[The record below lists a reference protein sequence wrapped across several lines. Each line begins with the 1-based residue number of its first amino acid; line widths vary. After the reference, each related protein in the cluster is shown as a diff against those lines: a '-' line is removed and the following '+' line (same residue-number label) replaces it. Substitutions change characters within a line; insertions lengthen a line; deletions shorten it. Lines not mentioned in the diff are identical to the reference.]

1 MPDMPTQV
9 RAESFWMES
18 TESTAYP
25 RLEQDVTVDVAV
37 IGGGISGLCT
47 AWELVQTGRSV
58 VVLEADRIAAG
69 VTGYTTAKLSALHT
83 LIYSQIASSFGAEAA
98 RSYAESQQNAIEH
111 VAHTATDLGI
121 DCQFEQCASFT
132 YVQREDGVDKIR
144 DEVAAARAAG
154 LRASLVTETGLPFL
168 VAAAVRVED
177 QAQFH
182 PRRYL
187 LGLAGALTACS
198 GAIYERT
205 RVTDLD
211 EGAPHVLTTESGA
224 RIRADAVVVATH
236 YPVFDR
242 ALLFT
247 RLTPSRALVV
257 AGSIPAAQ
265 DPGGTYITPEDGTRS
280 VRTAPY
286 NDGQRLLI
294 VTGEQFTPGQG
305 GVSQRFEELTD
316 WTTERF
322 PDAQIRY
329 RWAAQD
335 NSTTDSLPYIG
346 PLHAGA
352 DDVYVATGYGGWGM
366 SNGVMA
372 ARLVTG
378 LITSNRLPWTDLY
391 DPRRLHPITEAGPLL
406 KAQAKTVKHFV
417 GDRLRT
423 SHVDSV
429 DDRRGAA
436 DSRAAVRGVPRRE
449 RWSSGGLGD
458 LHPSGLHR
466 RVQRRRTRVGMPLPR
481 IPVQRRRNCPPRSR
495 HRAPRTPRPAHPRWH
510 RLNIARPRQCRL
522 RYRSRRCRD
531 RRVEAMR
538 GMIAPIG
545 GMR

>member
-1 MPDMPTQV
+1 M
-9 RAESFWMES
+9 RAESFWMDS
-18 TESTAYP
+18 TGTTAYP

-37 IGGGISGLCT
+37 VGGGVTGLCS
-47 AWELVQTGRSV
+47 AWELARTGRSV

-69 VTGYTTAKLSALHT
+69 VTGYTTAKLTALHT
-83 LIYSQIASSFGAEAA
+83 LIYGQITSTFGADAA
-98 RSYAESQQNAIEH
+98 CSYAESQQDAIDH
-111 VAHTATDLGI
+111 VALTVADLGI
-121 DCQFEQCASFT
+121 DCQFERCPAFT
-132 YVQREDGVDKIR
+132 YAQRADGTEKIR

-154 LRASLVTETGLPFL
+154 LPASLVTETGLPFP

-187 LGLAGALTACS
+187 LALAEAFTVRA

-205 RVTDLD
+205 RVVGLE

-224 RIRADAVVVATH
+224 RVRAGAVVVATH

-242 ALLFT
+242 ALLFP

-265 DPGGTYITPEDGTRS
+265 DPGGMYITPEDNTRS

-286 NDGQRLLI
+286 DDGQRLLI
-294 VTGEQFTPGQG
+294 VTGERFTPGQG
-305 GVSQRFEELTD
+305 EVAQRFESLTA

-322 PDAQIRY
+322 PDARIRY

-335 NSTTDSLPYIG
+335 NVTTDNLPYAG
-346 PLHAGA
+346 LLHAGA
-352 DDVYVATGYGGWGM
+352 ENVYVATGYGGWGM

-378 LITSNRLPWTDLY
+378 LITGDRLPWTDLF
-391 DPRRLHPITEAGPLL
+391 DPRRLPPITEAGSLL
-406 KAQAKTVKHFV
+406 EAQAKIVKHFV

-429 DDRRGAA
+429 DDITPGAG
-436 DSRAAVRGVPRRE
+436 AVVRVAG
-449 RWSSGGLGD
+449 
-458 LHPSGLHR
+458 HR
-466 RVQRRRTRVGMPLPR
+466 CAVYRV
-481 IPVQRRRNCPPRSR
+481 
-495 HRAPRTPRPAHPRWH
+495 
-510 RLNIARPRQCRL
+510 
-522 RYRSRRCRD
+522 
-531 RRVEAMR
+531 
-538 GMIAPIG
+538 
-545 GMR
+545 